1 MVRFSHRTMD
11 SEDTYDTTR
20 GCSGAR
26 WDNPEPRLWLQA
38 FGTSDQMLRTD
49 TVADG

>member
-1 MVRFSHRTMD
+1 MVRFSRN
-11 SEDTYDTTR
+11 SEDTYNTTR

-38 FGTSDQMLRTD
+38 FDACEQMLCTD